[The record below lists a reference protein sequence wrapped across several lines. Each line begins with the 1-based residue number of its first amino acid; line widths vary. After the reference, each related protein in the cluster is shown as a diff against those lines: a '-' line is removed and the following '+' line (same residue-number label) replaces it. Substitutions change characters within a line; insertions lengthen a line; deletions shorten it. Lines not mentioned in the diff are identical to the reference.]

1 MHFEVKKSGTFG
13 FFVRLFRIFKLDFL
27 SAIGTRG
34 PTLGFQET
42 VAQIK

>member
-34 PTLGFQET
+34 LTQAFKKLSL
-42 VAQIK
+42 K